1 MRTIDLKR
9 LCGTLI
15 LALCCVAASALT
27 AGETAKAATEK
38 TPSATQEALVDEILE
53 LAGLTQAVDAV
64 PAQIEQAIS
73 DPEGDY
79 SKLPEQQRE
88 RLRGIM
94 AEAFDPQRLLAD
106 IKKTMHERFAKKRYE
121 AVRALLKSA
130 DGRRLTALEAQLAV
144 PEVQENLRQF
154 AADLQASPP
163 PASRQKLIV
172 QLDRA
177 SLTSETMLDIS
188 LASFG
193 AVVLASGE
201 IGQQDSKALKKAL
214 AAMRERLRPVVA
226 DQTALLLLYIYRDV
240 AEAELKNFIRLY
252 RQKDMAAMSGV
263 IRQGIVRA
271 MDNAFQLMLQRLRD
285 VHPDEL
291 RA

>member
-1 MRTIDLKR
+1 MNLQR

-27 AGETAKAATEK
+27 AGETPSSKATTAKS
-38 TPSATQEALVDEILE
+38 PSAARQALVDEILE
-53 LAGLTQAVDAV
+53 LAGVTQTLDAV
-64 PAQIEQAIS
+64 PAQIEQAIG

-88 RLRGIM
+88 RLRGII

-106 IKKTMHERFAKKRYE
+106 IKKTMHERFARQRYE

-130 DGRRLTALEAQLAV
+130 EARRLTALEAQLAV
-144 PEVQENLRQF
+144 PELQENLRQF

-163 PASRQKLIV
+163 SASRQKLIV

-177 SLTSETMLDIS
+177 SLTSETMLDMN

-193 AVVLASGE
+193 AVALASGE
-201 IGQQDSKALKKAL
+201 NGQQDSKALKKAL
-214 AAMRERLRPVVA
+214 AAMRERLRPLVTEQAV
-226 DQTALLLLYIYRDV
+226 LILLYIHRDV
-240 AEAELKNFIRLY
+240 ADAELKNFIRLY
-252 RQKDMAAMSGV
+252 RQKDMTAMSGV
-263 IRQGIVRA
+263 IRQGFVRA

-285 VHPDEL
+285 VHPDEV
-291 RA
+291 RT